1 MAENKQ
7 EQDMKAGGKVVVT
20 GTGLGDPVKQQT
32 TAELDALSTTTPVI
46 PGAAKNGTYKHA
58 KTEEVHGVSRSLW
71 YYSWKRLKRNKLAMG
86 GLIVTILLVII
97 ALLADVLA
105 PFDPNAQILEYATKE
120 SGFTGNVLLKKSDIP
135 GAKPIS
141 IPIQDYREEG
151 DVVKYTSDE
160 GNELS
165 IEKSRLYG
173 NSAAEWHDEPTY
185 LLGTDRYGRDVLSR
199 LIYGARVSLKVA
211 FFAELL
217 SIVIGVLLGALAG
230 FYRGWVDD
238 VIMWFTNV
246 VWSIP
251 ALLLI
256 IAISIALGLGEWQ
269 TIIAIGVTGWV
280 DMTRIVRG
288 QFFSLR
294 ETEYVEATRALGL
307 RNMRT
312 IFRHILPNSL
322 GPIIVIA
329 TAGFASAVI
338 YEASLS
344 FLGLGVQPPTSTW
357 GQMILDG
364 YGFIASGSNWGL
376 TIYPALAIMIAVFA
390 FNLFGDG
397 LRDAFDPKL
406 KR

>member
-1 MAENKQ
+1 
-7 EQDMKAGGKVVVT
+7 MKASGKVVT
-20 GTGLGDPVKQQT
+20 ATTGLGDPVKQQT
-32 TAELDALSTTTPVI
+32 KAELAAHGTTTPVT
-46 PGAAKNGTYKHA
+46 PRSGKDGTYAHL
-58 KTEEVHGVSRSLW
+58 KTEETGGESHSLW
-71 YYSWKRLKRNKLAMG
+71 YYSWRRLKRNKLAMA
-86 GLIVTILLVII
+86 GLIVTCLLVMI

-105 PFDPNAQILEYATKE
+105 PYDPNAQILEYATKE

-141 IPIQDYREEG
+141 IPIQEYADQG
-151 DVVKYTSDE
+151 DKIKYISDE
-160 GNELS
+160 GNELT

-173 NSAAEWHDEPTY
+173 TSEAQWHDQPTY

-217 SIVIGVLLGALAG
+217 SIVIGILLGALAG

-288 QFFSLR
+288 QFFALR

-307 RNMRT
+307 KNMRT